1 MATKKGSA
9 APMTI
14 SSDEKR
20 WRAQSDADTL
30 ARAQEIM
37 QDRSRHIAAKSHAAK
52 EAKRYS
58 SVAGTERK
66 VAAKTPTRGRK

>member
-1 MATKKGSA
+1 MATKKA
-9 APMTI
+9 AMPSI
-14 SSDEKR
+14 STDEKR

-37 QDRSRHIAAKSHAAK
+37 QDRSRHSAAQAHAAK

-58 SVAGTERK
+58 TVANTTRK
-66 VAAKTPTRGRK
+66 VAAKTPMRGRK

>member
-1 MATKKGSA
+1 MATKKA
-9 APMTI
+9 APPSI
-14 SSDEKR
+14 SADEKR

-37 QDRSRHIAAKSHAAK
+37 QDRSRHSAAQAHAAK

-58 SVAGTERK
+58 SVAGGTRK
-66 VAAKTPTRGRK
+66 TAPKMPMRGKK

>member
-1 MATKKGSA
+1 MATKKSSA
-9 APMTI
+9 APTI

-37 QDRSRHIAAKSHAAK
+37 QDRMRHSAAKSHAAK

-58 SVAGTERK
+58 SVAGTGRQ
-66 VAAKTPTRGRK
+66 VAAKAPTRGRK

>member
-1 MATKKGSA
+1 MATKKTAMPSV
-9 APMTI
+9 
-14 SSDEKR
+14 SDDEKR

-37 QDRSRHIAAKSHAAK
+37 GDRSRHTAAKAHAAK

-58 SVAGTERK
+58 SVAGTARTP
-66 VAAKTPTRGRK
+66 AAKAPMRGRK

>member
-1 MATKKGSA
+1 MATKKSA
-9 APMTI
+9 APTI
-14 SSDEKR
+14 SADEKR

-37 QDRSRHIAAKSHAAK
+37 GDRSRHSAAQAHAAK

-58 SVAGTERK
+58 TVAGARK
-66 VAAKTPTRGRK
+66 PAAKTPMRGRK

>member
-1 MATKKGSA
+1 MATKKSA
-9 APMTI
+9 PASI
-14 SSDEKR
+14 SADEKR

-37 QDRSRHIAAKSHAAK
+37 QDRSSHSAAQAHAAK

-58 SVAGTERK
+58 TVAGTARK
-66 VAAKTPTRGRK
+66 APAKTPMRGRK

>member
-1 MATKKGSA
+1 MATKKSGA
-9 APMTI
+9 APMSI
-14 SSDEKR
+14 SADEKR

-37 QDRSRHIAAKSHAAK
+37 QDRTRHSAAQAHAAK

-58 SVAGTERK
+58 TVANTARK
-66 VAAKTPTRGRK
+66 LAAKTPTRGRK